1 MEVCITTEHLKKYKN
16 LKNWKYTVYEHIHQ
30 KIPKIIIL
38 INSLLNESMGWAR
51 LVNHPVYSVC
61 IVCMYIYIYIEQR
74 CRHRR
79 PPGGRIPF
87 ITGPFSTNIYCYTC
101 GPRVASGGG
110 RATEVLG
117 RGVQWKDS
125 SVPTNRTHRVKIPS
139 STLPRAV
146 VKDVICL
153 MRFDINRLPR
163 CIYIYYTFM
172 CMRIEHNIK
181 TSLTF

>member
-1 MEVCITTEHLKKYKN
+1 M
-16 LKNWKYTVYEHIHQ
+16 
-30 KIPKIIIL
+30 
-38 INSLLNESMGWAR
+38 
-51 LVNHPVYSVC
+51 
-61 IVCMYIYIYIEQR
+61 QR

-101 GPRVASGGG
+101 GPRVASGG

-117 RGVQWKDS
+117 RGVPWKDS
-125 SVPTNRTHRVKIPS
+125 SVLTNRTHRVKIPS

-163 CIYIYYTFM
+163 CVYIYIYYTFM
-172 CMRIEHNIK
+172 CMCIEHYIIK
-181 TSLTF
+181 TTLTF